1 MHSTNG
7 TKQNTVSKTLFFF
20 FEKIEIET
28 ALVIINREKI
38 QIPILFEK
46 ILLIKSIIVFY
57 LFLQNQN
64 LLEYNH
70 FRLLYMFVP
79 IKKSEELYI

>member
-7 TKQNTVSKTLFFF
+7 TKQNTVSKILFFF

-28 ALVIINREKI
+28 VLVIINREKI

-46 ILLIKSIIVFY
+46 ILLNKSIILKSPI
-57 LFLQNQN
+57 LFN
-64 LLEYNH
+64 LLVPKKTFLIFHLH
-70 FRLLYMFVP
+70 FLKLH
-79 IKKSEELYI
+79 I